1 MTDSEI
7 ASLMWIGVII
17 LGAVGWIVNIIQIAH
32 ADVLSGLVI
41 LRAIGIFMFPLGAV
55 LGFV

>member
-7 ASLMWIGVII
+7 ASFMWIGVII
-17 LGAVGWIVNIIQIAH
+17 IGAIGWIMNIIQIAQ
-32 ADVLSGLVI
+32 ADALSGLVI